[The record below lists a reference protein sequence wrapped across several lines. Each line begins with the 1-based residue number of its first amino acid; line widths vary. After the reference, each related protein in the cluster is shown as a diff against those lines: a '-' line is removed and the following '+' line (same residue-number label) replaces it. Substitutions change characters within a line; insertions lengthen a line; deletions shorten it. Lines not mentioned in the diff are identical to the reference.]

1 MIKINLLPFRL
12 ARKKEN
18 IRRQVSVFLLLL
30 IFTAAVL
37 YYGNSYWNAKIK
49 KLDYEVTGLDSQL
62 KTAMA
67 AANEVDKLKKELD
80 DLAQKIKVIESLKAD
95 SREPVQILD
104 AMTRVIVEKR
114 MWFTNFSAV
123 GKTISI
129 KGIALDNKTV
139 ADFMKRLENSGLF
152 SSVNLGNLK
161 QQKVQTKF
169 DLKQFDITC
178 QRAVPVPEKTDKTK
192 AKVS

>member
-30 IFTAAVL
+30 VFTSAVL

-49 KLDYEVTGLDSQL
+49 DLNTKVSRLDSEL
-62 KTAMA
+62 KTAMKDA
-67 AANEVDKLKKELD
+67 REVDRLKKELD
-80 DLAQKIKVIESLKAD
+80 DLAQKIRVIGNLKANT
-95 SREPVQILD
+95 REPVQTLD
-104 AMTRVIVEKR
+104 TMTKMVIEKR
-114 MWFTNFSAV
+114 MWFTDFSSV
-123 GKTISI
+123 GKTIKI

-139 ADFMKRLENSGLF
+139 ADFMGRLERSELF
-152 SSVNLGNLK
+152 SVVNLGNLK
-161 QQKVQTKF
+161 KQKVQGKF
-169 DLKQFDITC
+169 DLKQFEITC
-178 QRAVPVPEKTDKTK
+178 QKAAPKKANQTK